1 MARSRSSLVSAA
13 AVALGLAACN
23 SSQQGY
29 GRLSLRLTDAP
40 GVDVRSAVVTI
51 SRISLHGTG
60 GDWVLRDEPATVDLV
75 DYVNTTFPLVDDA
88 SVAAGTY
95 TELRMQIT
103 GGYLIVQDPDG
114 AGTLVFASAGYLP
127 AGAHVDGQ
135 LKMPSFAQ
143 SGLKVILPGDALV
156 VKTESKIL
164 LVDFDVAQSFGHEA
178 GNSASWVMH
187 PVVKADDFLLSGNV
201 VATLGRT
208 PALAAL
214 DPLPLGSFT
223 AVLTN
228 AAGSAESLAFVPV
241 GAGTCAS
248 ATFRYLLPGTYTVA
262 VHGPAAPP
270 MFDVQP
276 AGAVEAIVGS
286 GAETFVPFWI
296 ASVH

>member
-1 MARSRSSLVSAA
+1 MSRSRSSLVAA
-13 AVALGLAACN
+13 AALALAACN
-23 SSQQGY
+23 SSQLGS
-29 GRLSLRLTDAP
+29 GSLSLRLTDAP
-40 GVDVRSAVVTI
+40 GADVKSAVVTI
-51 SRISLHGTG
+51 ARISLHGSG
-60 GDWVLRDEPATVDLV
+60 GDWVLRDEPVTVDLV
-75 DYVNTTFPLVDDA
+75 DYVNTTFHLVDDA

-103 GGYLIVQDPDG
+103 GGYVIVQDPDG

-127 AGAHVDGQ
+127 ADAHVDGQ
-135 LKMPSFAQ
+135 LKMPSYAQ

-178 GNSASWVMH
+178 GSSGSWVMH
-187 PVVKADDFLLSGNV
+187 PVVKADDLLLSGNV
-201 VATLGRT
+201 VATLGRI

-214 DPLPLGSFT
+214 NPLPLGSFT

-241 GAGTCAS
+241 GAGTSAS

-262 VHGPAAPP
+262 VHGPPAQPV
-270 MFDVQP
+270 FDVQP
-276 AGAVEAIVGS
+276 AGAVQAVVGS
-286 GAETFVPFWI
+286 GAETFVPFLI
-296 ASVH
+296 SSVR